1 MVEDNV
7 NFSYSKQFV
16 MKLED
21 LQKDVQNYKKAI
33 LEIDR
38 KRTKWNAVTK
48 DFILKVITKIKNSYD
63 LDWSVFVLE
72 TTKNVEGIN
81 LVFGNSFSGVYSE
94 NDNGTRSYSRT
105 GGNLLFSQAYN
116 GDVLVLLLYPNI
128 VEVDSFEETQKTLA
142 KVDPSKIDE
151 DFIIQKVSEFLSDM
165 TDWESS
171 RSSHAVGF
179 KI

>member
-1 MVEDNV
+1 M
-7 NFSYSKQFV
+7 
-16 MKLED
+16 
-21 LQKDVQNYKKAI
+21 
-33 LEIDR
+33 
-38 KRTKWNAVTK
+38 
-48 DFILKVITKIKNSYD
+48 
-63 LDWSVFVLE
+63 
-72 TTKNVEGIN
+72 
-81 LVFGNSFSGVYSE
+81 
-94 NDNGTRSYSRT
+94 
-105 GGNLLFSQAYN
+105 FSQAYN